1 MLWRLVLRLCR
12 EDGQDLTEYG
22 LLIGLVVLLG
32 VVSITL
38 MGTSIEEILSRISS
52 AVDHIM

>member
-1 MLWRLVLRLCR
+1 VQRVCR

-32 VVSITL
+32 VASITL
-38 MGTSIEEILSRISS
+38 MGTSIEDILSRIAS
-52 AVDHIM
+52 AIEAVM